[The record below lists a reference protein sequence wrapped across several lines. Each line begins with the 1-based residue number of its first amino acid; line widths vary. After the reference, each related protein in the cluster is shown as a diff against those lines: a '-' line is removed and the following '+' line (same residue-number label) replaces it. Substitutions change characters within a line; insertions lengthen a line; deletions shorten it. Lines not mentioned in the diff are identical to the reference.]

1 MKEQK
6 SAKNI
11 PLCLIAL
18 IVVVASRLVLA
29 AVYWY
34 WKNETGSDQGLFSAL
49 FQWDCGW
56 YSTIVENGYPTD
68 DSLAMNGQASWAF
81 FPLVHLLE
89 RLVCQVTGLPLR
101 VAGSLMNTG
110 FLFLLTWLGAKFC
123 IELDG
128 GRQQAIIF
136 MLLLNF
142 GHYNFIYSTLYT
154 EACFAFLLCA
164 ALYCMYKKHWIL
176 MGICG
181 ALLSAT
187 RNLGIF
193 LVFVIPFYCLQQ
205 YFAQKETRS
214 IRGLFAWLFERPA
227 LILGTCLIPMG
238 FFLYMRYLDGLVG
251 DGMAFLHVEK
261 AWGRTP
267 GNPLEH
273 LFQGLLALD
282 SPDFILAVFALVA
295 LYLSLRQIMR
305 RRPEGVLSL
314 LFVLIPL
321 STSVAGMARYTVCS
335 FPILMETS
343 NALKEKSTLEK
354 IMWAIF
360 LFILGIAGTLKWFYG
375 AVVMI

>member
-81 FPLVHLLE
+81 FPLVPLLE

-164 ALYCMYKKHWIL
+164 AL
-176 MGICG
+176 
-181 ALLSAT
+181 
-187 RNLGIF
+187 
-193 LVFVIPFYCLQQ
+193 
-205 YFAQKETRS
+205 
-214 IRGLFAWLFERPA
+214 
-227 LILGTCLIPMG
+227 
-238 FFLYMRYLDGLVG
+238 
-251 DGMAFLHVEK
+251 
-261 AWGRTP
+261 
-267 GNPLEH
+267 
-273 LFQGLLALD
+273 
-282 SPDFILAVFALVA
+282 
-295 LYLSLRQIMR
+295 
-305 RRPEGVLSL
+305 
-314 LFVLIPL
+314 
-321 STSVAGMARYTVCS
+321 
-335 FPILMETS
+335 
-343 NALKEKSTLEK
+343 
-354 IMWAIF
+354 
-360 LFILGIAGTLKWFYG
+360 
-375 AVVMI
+375 

>member
-1 MKEQK
+1 
-6 SAKNI
+6 
-11 PLCLIAL
+11 
-18 IVVVASRLVLA
+18 
-29 AVYWY
+29 
-34 WKNETGSDQGLFSAL
+34 
-49 FQWDCGW
+49 
-56 YSTIVENGYPTD
+56 
-68 DSLAMNGQASWAF
+68 
-81 FPLVHLLE
+81 
-89 RLVCQVTGLPLR
+89 
-101 VAGSLMNTG
+101 
-110 FLFLLTWLGAKFC
+110 
-123 IELDG
+123 
-128 GRQQAIIF
+128 
-136 MLLLNF
+136 
-142 GHYNFIYSTLYT
+142 
-154 EACFAFLLCA
+154 
-164 ALYCMYKKHWIL
+164 
-176 MGICG
+176 
-181 ALLSAT
+181 
-187 RNLGIF
+187 
-193 LVFVIPFYCLQQ
+193 
-205 YFAQKETRS
+205 
-214 IRGLFAWLFERPA
+214 
-227 LILGTCLIPMG
+227 MG
-238 FFLYMRYLDGLVG
+238 FFLYMRDLDGLVG